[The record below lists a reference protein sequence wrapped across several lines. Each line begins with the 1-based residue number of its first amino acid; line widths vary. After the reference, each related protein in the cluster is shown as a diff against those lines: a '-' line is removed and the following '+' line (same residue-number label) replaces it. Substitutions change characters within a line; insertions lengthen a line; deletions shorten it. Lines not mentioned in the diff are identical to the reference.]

1 MKISPIIGYN
11 YSTKQTKTKSN
22 GTDTLSVS
30 YNTSQISKKPSFGLY
45 LIDDMFYYFRGKANG
60 ERAESRNDQI
70 QQIWTKVT
78 SDVAMVS
85 DRLGIP
91 FSDAKEMYDKY
102 LELGGLKANRNGD
115 ETGLN
120 KVVGYSLEK
129 LDLIKEVVSPIV
141 LLLKNSYKKDEVEKY
156 KEAVPSGIL
165 LFGPGGLGRNF
176 LTECFY
182 EHLQAIANKKDI
194 NLVTVEMNKEIDP
207 ANEDELIEYIR
218 NTFENAECWDGE
230 KHTVIFIKN
239 LEKYIDNASEDVLA
253 ELAFQMTGARD
264 KGITWLATTEK
275 GADLPD
281 WVFNPSRL
289 GVAKSIR
296 EMENNEMSAVMSYF
310 WAKLGR
316 FDKSN
321 HEEILNFCKSNAIT
335 LAPPMFAIIAENVGD
350 RLSDFDKKYAGEPD
364 YVAPVTTEEVIA
376 AIREYNVK
384 RNSDSNNEKQQ
395 RNKYT
400 GPEEERLVGMK
411 IGKYLAI
418 MEK

>member
-102 LELGGLKANRNGD
+102 LDLGGLKANRNGD

-207 ANEDELIEYIR
+207 ANDDELIEYIR

-239 LEKYIDNASEDVLA
+239 LEKYIDNAR
-253 ELAFQMTGARD
+253 M
-264 KGITWLATTEK
+264 
-275 GADLPD
+275 
-281 WVFNPSRL
+281 
-289 GVAKSIR
+289 
-296 EMENNEMSAVMSYF
+296 
-310 WAKLGR
+310 
-316 FDKSN
+316 
-321 HEEILNFCKSNAIT
+321 
-335 LAPPMFAIIAENVGD
+335 
-350 RLSDFDKKYAGEPD
+350 
-364 YVAPVTTEEVIA
+364 
-376 AIREYNVK
+376 
-384 RNSDSNNEKQQ
+384 
-395 RNKYT
+395 
-400 GPEEERLVGMK
+400 
-411 IGKYLAI
+411 YLQSLLFR
-418 MEK
+418 